1 MQAFLDIFDIYLLEA
16 VINGILLGGVLALLA
31 LGLNLIFGVI
41 DVTWICYA
49 ELVMIGMY
57 AMYFMVQ
64 YYGISYF
71 IAAPLTI
78 LLVAILG
85 ALLHYLVIA
94 PLLTAPPIN
103 QLLATGGVLFVL
115 QSFATVAFGIDFRNL
130 GIRLPVLAFGDM
142 NFSYARLLSFLA
154 ALVGMVAVYLFM
166 TRTFTGTAIR
176 AISQDRQIMALMG
189 VDTKR
194 IYLITS
200 AIGGGLAGL
209 AACLLV
215 LQYDVHP
222 FVGLSFGPIT
232 FLICVLG
239 GLGNFIGG
247 FIGVRVRRDHLA
259 RRPVLRSRM
268 GLRARLRLF
277 HRHDVH
283 PARGPAREAPMMGQG
298 RLVAWGIG
306 LAALVALPF
315 VYRDPYHLHILVLIL
330 IWSFAYTS
338 WSMMGRFGLVSL
350 GHGGFM
356 GIGAYVTA
364 LLWNHLGLSPWIGIP
379 VSMVAAGALA
389 LIVGYPCFR
398 FRITG
403 HYFVLVT
410 LALSGIVLQV
420 ITATRDY
427 TGGSLGYTP
436 NRASGSKLLALQFD
450 DKTSWYLVALAVWLG
465 GIVVWHLID
474 RGMSRYALEAISED
488 EDAAA
493 AAGVDVTAEKL
504 KITLISAVMTALAGA
519 IYCQYQ
525 MFITPDTVSGIA
537 VSLQMVFAAIVGGLF
552 VSLGPTVGAVIT
564 ILLAETL
571 RIGFGTR
578 AVGWDNL
585 VYGVLLVLFIIFLPK
600 GILGSLLDRLK
611 PQRKVPRAHEQKAV
625 HTARPGT

>member
-1 MQAFLDIFDIYLLEA
+1 M
-16 VINGILLGGVLALLA
+16 
-31 LGLNLIFGVI
+31 
-41 DVTWICYA
+41 
-49 ELVMIGMY
+49 
-57 AMYFMVQ
+57 
-64 YYGISYF
+64 
-71 IAAPLTI
+71 
-78 LLVAILG
+78 
-85 ALLHYLVIA
+85 
-94 PLLTAPPIN
+94 
-103 QLLATGGVLFVL
+103 TG
-115 QSFATVAFGIDFRNL
+115 R
-130 GIRLPVLAFGDM
+130 R
-142 NFSYARLLSFLA
+142 
-154 ALVGMVAVYLFM
+154 
-166 TRTFTGTAIR
+166 
-176 AISQDRQIMALMG
+176 
-189 VDTKR
+189 
-194 IYLITS
+194 
-200 AIGGGLAGL
+200 
-209 AACLLV
+209 
-215 LQYDVHP
+215 
-222 FVGLSFGPIT
+222 
-232 FLICVLG
+232 
-239 GLGNFIGG
+239 
-247 FIGVRVRRDHLA
+247 RV
-259 RRPVLRSRM
+259 
-268 GLRARLRLF
+268 
-277 HRHDVH
+277 
-283 PARGPAREAPMMGQG
+283 
-298 RLVAWGIG
+298 VAWGTA

-379 VSMVAAGALA
+379 ASMVAAGALA

-420 ITATRDY
+420 VTATRDY

-436 NRASGSKLLALQFD
+436 NRAVGNKLVALQFD
-450 DKTSWYLVALAVWLG
+450 DKTSWYLIALAMWLGGLAVWQ
-465 GIVVWHLID
+465 LID
-474 RGMSRYALEAISED
+474 RSMSRHALEAISED

-564 ILLAETL
+564 ILLAEAL
-571 RIGFGTR
+571 RIGFGTK

-600 GILGSLLDRLK
+600 GILGSLLDLMK
-611 PQRKVPRAHEQKAV
+611 PQRKVPRAHEEEVVQI
-625 HTARPGT
+625 ARPGT